1 MNIAI
6 IGYGGV
12 GKALVRLLNM
22 QEEVLAKDHL
32 LHIRVPY
39 IVDYYGGIYQAE
51 GIDLQELAAFTEK
64 EKDITKFTGG
74 SADITVDH
82 IASDKT
88 VDLAVI
94 MTPTN
99 KETGQPGADYVRKL
113 LTAGKHVVISDKGPV
128 MLYYDKL
135 YRLAREHGVQL
146 GIGCTTGGALP
157 SVNGGLM
164 DLAGGE
170 ITSIEGVLNGTTN
183 FILKFMEEKGCEYA
197 EALKEAQDCGIAE
210 TNPTLDV
217 EGWDTAGKLLILTN
231 VLMQENKTL
240 DDIQVEGITHL
251 TAAEVAQAASE
262 NCKYK
267 LVGKTLRKEDGQL
280 SMTVKLEKLS
290 QDQLLYSVEGKNKA
304 VRYCCNTLGELLIIG
319 GASGV
324 IPAAASILRDMVNIH
339 RGYQFVK

>member
-22 QEEVLAKDHL
+22 QEEVLSKDHL
-32 LHIRVPY
+32 HIQVPY
-39 IVDYYGGIYQAE
+39 VVDYYGGIYQEE
-51 GIDLQELAAFTEK
+51 GIDLQQLAAFTET
-64 EKDITKFTGG
+64 EKDITRFKGG
-74 SADITVDH
+74 SADITVDR
-82 IASDKT
+82 IVCDET
-88 VDLAVI
+88 IDLAVI

-113 LTAGKHVVISDKGPV
+113 LKAGKHVIISDKGPI
-128 MLYYDKL
+128 MLYYDEL
-135 YRLAREHGVQL
+135 YHLAQEHGVQL

-183 FILKFMEEKGCEYA
+183 FILKFMEERACEYA
-197 EALKEAQDCGIAE
+197 EALKEAQNQGIAE

-231 VLMQENKTL
+231 VLMQEKKTL

-262 NCKYK
+262 ACKYK
-267 LVGKTLRKEDGQL
+267 LVGKTVRKEDGAL
-280 SMTVKLEKLS
+280 SMTVKLAKLS

-304 VRYCCNTLGELLIIG
+304 VRYCCDTLGELVIIG

-324 IPAAASILRDMVNIH
+324 IPAAASILRDIVNIH